1 MELQGF
7 VHIWGNANSDRVA
20 LVTGAASG
28 IGQAIALGFIRDGCR
43 KIVLVDMNESGL
55 QETKQEA
62 LKIAKDTQVLIEK
75 CDISDEASVEKVMK
89 SAISEFERLD
99 YAVNCAGFPG
109 AFNITEN
116 YTTSDFDRVQQVNV
130 RGTWLCMRA
139 QIRQMKSQ
147 TPLESKKFHLPVP
160 AANS

>member
-1 MELQGF
+1 MQLQGF
-7 VHIWGNANSDRVA
+7 VHTWGNANSDRVA

-43 KIVLVDMNESGL
+43 KIVLVDMNETGL

-62 LKIAKDTQVLIEK
+62 LKIAKDTQVLTEK
-75 CDISDEASVEKVMK
+75 CDISDEASVEKVMQ